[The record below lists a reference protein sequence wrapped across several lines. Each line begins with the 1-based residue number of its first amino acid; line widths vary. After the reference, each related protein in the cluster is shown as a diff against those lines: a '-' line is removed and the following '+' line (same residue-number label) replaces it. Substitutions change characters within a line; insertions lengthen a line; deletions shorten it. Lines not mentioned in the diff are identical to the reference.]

1 MLRLVIILLAIAI
14 GITIGIATANRY
26 QRKKSEQLIEVDAD
40 YAQDISAMATI
51 KALLPWVIG
60 FAIIFGGLMLLVN
73 PETAPID
80 QTYQPA
86 SFENGAI
93 KPHQF
98 GEDNE

>member
-1 MLRLVIILLAIAI
+1 MLRIVIILLAIAI

-26 QRKKSEQLIEVDAD
+26 QRKKSEQVIEVDAD
-40 YAQDISAMATI
+40 YAQDISAMATV

-86 SFENGAI
+86 TFENGAI

>member
-26 QRKKSEQLIEVDAD
+26 QRKKSEQVIEVDAD

>member
-26 QRKKSEQLIEVDAD
+26 QRKKSEQVIEVDAD

-60 FAIIFGGLMLLVN
+60 FAIIFWGLMLLVN

>member
-1 MLRLVIILLAIAI
+1 MLRLIIILLAIAI
-14 GITIGIATANRY
+14 GITVGIATANRY
-26 QRKKSEQLIEVDAD
+26 QRKKSEQVIEVDAD

-86 SFENGAI
+86 IFENGAI

>member
-1 MLRLVIILLAIAI
+1 MLRLVIILLALAI

-26 QRKKSEQLIEVDAD
+26 QRKKSEQVIEVDAD

-60 FAIIFGGLMLLVN
+60 FAIIFGGLVLLVN

-80 QTYQPA
+80 ETY
-86 SFENGAI
+86 
-93 KPHQF
+93 
-98 GEDNE
+98 

>member
-26 QRKKSEQLIEVDAD
+26 QRKKSEQVIEVDAD

-60 FAIIFGGLMLLVN
+60 FAIIFWGLILLAN

>member
-26 QRKKSEQLIEVDAD
+26 QRKKSEQVIEVDAD
-40 YAQDISAMATI
+40 YAQDISAMATV

-60 FAIIFGGLMLLVN
+60 FAIIFWGLMLLVN

>member
-26 QRKKSEQLIEVDAD
+26 QKKKAEQLIEVDAD
-40 YAQDISAMATI
+40 YAQDISAMVTI

-80 QTYQPA
+80 QAYQPA
-86 SFENGAI
+86 SLENGAI

>member
-60 FAIIFGGLMLLVN
+60 FAIIFWGLMLLVN

>member
-1 MLRLVIILLAIAI
+1 MLRLVIILLAIVI

-26 QRKKSEQLIEVDAD
+26 QRKKSEQVIEVDAD

-60 FAIIFGGLMLLVN
+60 FAIIFWGLMLLVN

>member
-14 GITIGIATANRY
+14 GITIGIAMANRY
-26 QRKKSEQLIEVDAD
+26 QKKKAGQLIEVDAD
-40 YAQDISAMATI
+40 YAQDISTMATI

-73 PETAPID
+73 HETAPID
-80 QTYQPA
+80 QAYQPA
-86 SFENGAI
+86 SLENGTI

-98 GEDNE
+98 GENNE

>member
-14 GITIGIATANRY
+14 GVTIGIATANRY
-26 QRKKSEQLIEVDAD
+26 QRKKSEQVIEVDAD